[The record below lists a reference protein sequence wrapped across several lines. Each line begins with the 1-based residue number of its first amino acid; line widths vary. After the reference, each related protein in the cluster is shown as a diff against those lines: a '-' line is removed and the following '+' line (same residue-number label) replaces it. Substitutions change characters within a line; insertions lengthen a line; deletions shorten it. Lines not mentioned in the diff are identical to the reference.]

1 MNVNHGQAE
10 NKRKELVFSKD
21 RWQNLRYGL
30 HWRWSSCDVEFDV
43 KPHRKAERAH
53 LAKDVLC
60 VTKLFSIRACS
71 EGSFDVPAYC
81 RSVVY
86 GILDTVP
93 RISAPPHLNGRVFV
107 QSRWISLDV
116 AIPLSLDSGPGHFVV
131 PFRKRAWPYLLF
143 MRPCPLPLLLAP
155 L

>member
-1 MNVNHGQAE
+1 M
-10 NKRKELVFSKD
+10 FSKD

-93 RISAPPHLNGRVFV
+93 RIFAPPHLNGRIFV
-107 QSRWISLDV
+107 QSRGISLDV
-116 AIPLSLDSGPGHFVV
+116 AIPLSLDSGPGHSVSPSESEPGLTSCSCGLV
-131 PFRKRAWPYLLF
+131 LFRFCQLL
-143 MRPCPLPLLLAP
+143 CEVLALLWKVSS
-155 L
+155 